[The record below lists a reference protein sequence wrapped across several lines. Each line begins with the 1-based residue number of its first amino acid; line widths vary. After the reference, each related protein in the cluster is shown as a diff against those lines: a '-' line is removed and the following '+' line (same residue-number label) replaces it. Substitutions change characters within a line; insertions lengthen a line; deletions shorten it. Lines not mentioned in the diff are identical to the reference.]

1 METSSEEDHPQFT
14 RSSFG
19 GQGHKG
25 KMGQKRYPKFAD
37 YLSSCVVLSV
47 TIIVCFTQRLHAST
61 GGDILAQ
68 RNQNLLSS
76 LPIFE
81 EDILS
86 SAHRSYDRRNQTVIS
101 PSIIVSSCKA
111 FIDAYA
117 DAVAAFTKCSVLH
130 ARPLRFCQNCVVEY
144 VTANAYSSVILKV
157 GIINLCRHSY

>member
-1 METSSEEDHPQFT
+1 M
-14 RSSFG
+14 
-19 GQGHKG
+19 
-25 KMGQKRYPKFAD
+25 
-37 YLSSCVVLSV
+37 
-47 TIIVCFTQRLHAST
+47 CFTQRLHAST

-81 EDILS
+81 EAILS

-117 DAVAAFTKCSVLH
+117 DVVAAFTKCSVLH

-144 VTANAYSSVILKV
+144 VTADAYSSVILKV
-157 GIINLCRHSY
+157 GIINLCRHSYFLI